1 MKAERGLAKVEECL
15 KPAEQREDPE
25 SITDE
30 ERFMFR
36 KLGLKMTAFLLL
48 GKLSITDECSR
59 VYFTYV
65 QTRKR
70 NLKCCSR

>member
-15 KPAEQREDPE
+15 HPAEQRADLE

-36 KLGLKMTAFLLL
+36 KLGLKMKAFLLL
-48 GKLSITDECSR
+48 GKTINNRCCIHSR
-59 VYFTYV
+59 TL
-65 QTRKR
+65 T
-70 NLKCCSR
+70 